1 MWTPQNSQEFKV
13 GPDRL
18 IHCSGLL
25 RVLMWW
31 NAYNS
36 KCVLDEIQSCVTYP
50 RHSYRCNQDN
60 ESSWLSM
67 KKLML
72 SNQNSF
78 LIRKRRD
85 ESFSLR
91 MIRKFAG
98 ESNEKMDMIEFEFLS
113 AQSVLI
119 SCHSFNLSLLFGTRA
134 HCLLCYLT
142 LFEVIVP
149 LLIIVTIFRACVVLY
164 SVFVK

>member
-1 MWTPQNSQEFKV
+1 MWTPQNSEEFKA

-18 IHCSGLL
+18 IHCSGLW

-78 LIRKRRD
+78 LIRETRWKFLIKD
-85 ESFSLR
+85 DKKNCW
-91 MIRKFAG
+91 RKQWKDG
-98 ESNEKMDMIEFEFLS
+98 YDWVW
-113 AQSVLI
+113 VLVSPI
-119 SCHSFNLSLLFGTRA
+119 SPDIMPLIQPITALWHTSTLSLMLFDLIWG
-134 HCLLCYLT
+134 HCST
-142 LFEVIVP
+142 FDNSHHI
-149 LLIIVTIFRACVVLY
+149 
-164 SVFVK
+164 